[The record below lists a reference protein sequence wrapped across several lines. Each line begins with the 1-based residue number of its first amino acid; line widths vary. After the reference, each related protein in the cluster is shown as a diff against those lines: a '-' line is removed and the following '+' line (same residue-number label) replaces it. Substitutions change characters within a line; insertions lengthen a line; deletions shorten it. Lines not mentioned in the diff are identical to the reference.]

1 LRRDGN
7 LIAHRDDAAR
17 FAVLANAAKRNFLKS
32 RGLKLKAGDI
42 RRIVTDDPEGLAAV
56 LTAAARC
63 G

>member
-1 LRRDGN
+1 ML
-7 LIAHRDDAAR
+7 
-17 FAVLANAAKRNFLKS
+17 LASLCWQTQRSETSCKS